1 MFSKTCQYAIRACIY
16 IAHQSMEG
24 KRVSLEMVS
33 GKIESPEAFTAKI
46 LQKLVKNK
54 IINSVKGPGGG
65 FEVDI
70 QGISGTSLKSIVEAI
85 DGNILS
91 QCSLGLNECSDIQP
105 CPFHK
110 IYKPV
115 KEKMIGIYEKT
126 ALFDLA
132 TAFSEGE
139 TFLKL

>member
-16 IAHQSMEG
+16 IAHQSMEC

-65 FEVDI
+65 FEVDL
-70 QGISGTSLKSIVEAI
+70 QGMSGTSLKSIVEAI
-85 DGNILS
+85 DGNILG

-115 KEKMIGIYEKT
+115 
-126 ALFDLA
+126 
-132 TAFSEGE
+132 
-139 TFLKL
+139 